1 MSAMQDHSDEPVPD
15 DSNPS
20 QSDATTETTIEESA
34 ELDDFYQM
42 GKYMYIVCAF
52 AELMFFIL
60 VFLWIFTILL
70 KILCLTPQMANML
83 FMTYAGAVPK
93 LVSCGNLT
101 LDKNQTAQEKCD
113 SLEEILE
120 NKTKLEF
127 QYNIV

>member
-1 MSAMQDHSDEPVPD
+1 MQDHSAKLVPD

-101 LDKNQTAQEKCD
+101 LDKDKNQTDQEKCD
-113 SLEEILE
+113 SLEELLG

-127 QYNIV
+127 RYCLI